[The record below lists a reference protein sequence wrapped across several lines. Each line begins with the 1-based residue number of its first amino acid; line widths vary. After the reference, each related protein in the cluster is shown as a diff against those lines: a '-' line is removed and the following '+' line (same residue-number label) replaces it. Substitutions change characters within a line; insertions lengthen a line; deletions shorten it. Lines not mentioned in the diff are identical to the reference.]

1 MQKLLQVC
9 AEALKASQNAGAGGH
24 GIRPEPARIAA
35 RPAIPQL
42 GVTDRGK
49 QRKSAAVSDIC
60 VTGPA
65 HSWNELDMRPFSA
78 H

>member
-9 AEALKASQNAGAGGH
+9 AEALKASQNAGAGGC
-24 GIRPEPARIAA
+24 GIRPGQARIAV
-35 RPAIPQL
+35 RLAIPQL

-49 QRKSAAVSDIC
+49 QRKPAAVSDIC

-65 HSWNELDMRPFSA
+65 HGWNELDMCPFSA